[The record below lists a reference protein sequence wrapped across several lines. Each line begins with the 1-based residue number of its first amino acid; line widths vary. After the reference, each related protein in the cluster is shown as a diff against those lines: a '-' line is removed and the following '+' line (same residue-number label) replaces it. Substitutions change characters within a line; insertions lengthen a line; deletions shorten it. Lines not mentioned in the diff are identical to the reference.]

1 VRGCDGWLA
10 EGVQDTPTATADTGP
25 ADTDPGDTG
34 PDETDDDFIVLPWW
48 QNPLNIIAMIVA
60 VLVLA
65 GGAGFVLGER
75 SAIDD
80 PTDVDVGFLQDMRDH
95 HEQAVEMALLYVG
108 KGGGTDSTEQT
119 SLLRTIAK
127 EIAFDQGVEIGRMVQ
142 LLRTFGEP
150 EANPTETAMGW
161 MNQPVPYQQMPG
173 LASDADM
180 NRLAQASGPAAD
192 MLFATLMIA
201 HHEGGITMAAYAQ
214 DHAETD
220 EVKAF
225 AKGIIA
231 AQKSDLVELRRIVA
245 QLEVA

>member
-1 VRGCDGWLA
+1 MSGPDGWLA
-10 EGVQDTPTATADTGP
+10 ERVQDTPTDTDTPTATDPDDIDTGTP
-25 ADTDPGDTG
+25 
-34 PDETDDDFIVLPWW
+34 DDDFIVLPWW

-80 PTDVDVGFLQDMRDH
+80 PNDVDVGFLQDMRDH

-108 KGGGTDSTEQT
+108 KGGGTESTEQT

-127 EIAFDQGVEIGRMVQ
+127 EIAFDQGVEIGRMIQ

-150 EANPTETAMGW
+150 EANQTETAMGW
-161 MNQPVPYQQMPG
+161 MNHPVPYQQMPG
-173 LASDADM
+173 LASDTDM
-180 NRLAQASGPAAD
+180 NRLARAGGPEAD

-201 HHEGGITMAAYAQ
+201 HHEGGITMATDAQ

-245 QLEVA
+245 QLDAA